1 MNLYEFE
8 GKRILSNFGI
18 PVPQSEIIYTKDA
31 AAPIKYPF
39 VLKAQVLTGGRGKA
53 GGIRVC
59 TNEEEFRK
67 NASEMLGMTIKG
79 HKVHGLLCEQLMR
92 AERELYL
99 SITLQGVDKPTLI
112 ISEAG
117 GMDIEEVAK
126 NNPEG
131 IIKME
136 IDPFTGLKDYQLN
149 YLVKLLDYP
158 DKQDMNTLIKRVQKV
173 FLDTKAILVEIN
185 PLGVVDGKLMAMDS
199 KLVLDDH
206 ARGMRSEIESI
217 LEERKK
223 LVNLI
228 AVEKEK
234 TTITFVPL
242 ESGEIGLISDGAGT
256 GMLTLDLI
264 TDEGGKVASFCELGG
279 TTPAE
284 VMYRAMELTL
294 ESGPPIKSILIV
306 LIGGFNRMDD
316 MAKGITGYLKDHKV
330 NIPIFTRMCGTM
342 EEEGKRIMSEAGL
355 ATYYDLTETVR
366 RCVKVSLEVKQHVHF
381 N

>member
-8 GKRILSNFGI
+8 GKRILSSFGV
-18 PVPQSEIIYTKDA
+18 PVPESEMIYAKDA

-59 TNEEEFRK
+59 ANEEEFRK
-67 NASEMLGMTIKG
+67 NASEILGMTIKG
-79 HKVHGLLCEQLMR
+79 HKVHGLLCEQMVK

-126 NNPEG
+126 NSPER

-149 YLVKLLDYP
+149 YLAKQLNYP
-158 DKQDMNTLIKRVQKV
+158 DKQDMNALIKRVQKV
-173 FLDTKAILVEIN
+173 FMNTKAILVEIN

-206 ARGMRSEIESI
+206 ARNMRNEIESI

-242 ESGEIGLISDGAGT
+242 EGGEIGLISDGAGT

-294 ESGPPIKSILIV
+294 ESGLPIKAILIV

-316 MAKGITGYLKDHKV
+316 MANGIAGYLKDHKV
-330 NIPIFTRMCGTM
+330 DIPIFTRMCGTM
-342 EEEGKRIMSEAGL
+342 EEEGKRIMSESGL

-381 N
+381 D

>member
-18 PVPQSEIIYTKDA
+18 PVPKSEMIYAKDS
-31 AAPIKYPF
+31 AAPLKYPF

-53 GGIRVC
+53 GGIRIC
-59 TNEEEFRK
+59 ANDEEFRK
-67 NASEMLGMTIKG
+67 NTSEILDMIIKG
-79 HKVHGLLCEQLMR
+79 HKVHGLLCEQMVN

-99 SITLQGVDKPTLI
+99 SITLQGVDKPMLI

-126 NNPEG
+126 NNPEK

-149 YLVKLLDYP
+149 YISKQLNYP
-158 DKQDMNTLIKRVQKV
+158 DVQDLHALIRKVQKA
-173 FLDTKAILVEIN
+173 FFDTKALLVEIN
-185 PLGVVDGKLMAMDS
+185 PLGVVDGKLLAMDS
-199 KLVLDDH
+199 KLALDDH
-206 ARGMRSEIESI
+206 ARNMRDEIEYI

-223 LVNLI
+223 LANLVM
-228 AVEKEK
+228 VEKEK

-242 ESGEIGLISDGAGT
+242 DGGQIGLISDGAGT

-294 ESGPPIKSILIV
+294 ESGLPLKAVLIV

-316 MAKGITGYLKDHKV
+316 MANGITGYLKDHKSD
-330 NIPIFTRMCGTM
+330 IPIFTRMCGTM
-342 EEEGKRIMSEAGL
+342 EDEGKRIMSEAGL
-355 ATYYDLTETVR
+355 STYYDLTETVR
-366 RCVKVSLEVKQHVHF
+366 ECVRVSLGVK
-381 N
+381 